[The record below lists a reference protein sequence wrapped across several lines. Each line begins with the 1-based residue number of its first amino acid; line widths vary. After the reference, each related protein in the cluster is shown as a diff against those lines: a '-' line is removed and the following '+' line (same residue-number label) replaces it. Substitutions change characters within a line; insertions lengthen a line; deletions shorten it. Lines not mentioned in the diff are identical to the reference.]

1 MKFLI
6 VSNVPNHNTGSLV
19 TYYISVNYLDFS
31 PLQTCWNW
39 INSPQSQCPCQPFP
53 SSVFRTFIQLSPG
66 WEVMGFWVCWQKVPF
81 IIKLWRLSS
90 SFNKLN
96 IKNAGHRLKSCP
108 LLTGGIS
115 QRIIFKLSKRRLT
128 LNSPLYLIFQHRWV
142 SPPLLEHI
150 HHTLPRFLFIHLLVK
165 TWFPSYI
172 NESFSSKESLKL
184 LLIQGQMSLIV
195 SSDREVVDFLDFL
208 SPYTGMNCDN
218 SEGEDDIKLYLVF
231 IGLEL
236 ICRNVS

>member
-108 LLTGGIS
+108 PLSLSLNLAGGIS
-115 QRIIFKLSKRRLT
+115 QRRRIIFKLFGQRLT
-128 LNSPLYLIFQHRWV
+128 LH
-142 SPPLLEHI
+142 SPPAQPVGLFLLKSQFK
-150 HHTLPRFLFIHLLVK
+150 LGNPSLNPR
-165 TWFPSYI
+165 
-172 NESFSSKESLKL
+172 E
-184 LLIQGQMSLIV
+184 
-195 SSDREVVDFLDFL
+195 R
-208 SPYTGMNCDN
+208 
-218 SEGEDDIKLYLVF
+218 
-231 IGLEL
+231 
-236 ICRNVS
+236 